1 MPNPYTLTD
10 IELDALLTDD
20 APWGDAT
27 SWGLGISALPGR
39 MQFCARHA
47 QVVCGSEEAAR
58 MAVLRMM
65 CDGERIDLTSSGWPA
80 AGSRLYRC
88 ILRTTHYLTC

>member
-10 IELDALLTDD
+10 IELNALLTDD

-27 SWGLGISALPGR
+27 SWGLGISTLPGR
-39 MQFCARHA
+39 MCFRARHA

-58 MAVLRMM
+58 MGLLRGLDI
-65 CDGERIDLTSSGWPA
+65 DGEVMPSGTA
-80 AGSRLYRC
+80 V
-88 ILRTTHYLTC
+88 